1 MPIEN
6 RAMLI
11 PAIAL
16 RVQHPTIRPSGLSY
30 ILTFIFYLVEAPSH
44 QQMINTKKK
53 NSGKYINVI

>member
-16 RVQHPTIRPSGLSY
+16 RVQLHPTIRPSGLSY

-44 QQMINTKKK
+44 RQMINTKK
-53 NSGKYINVI
+53 NQW